1 MIKPVLVLLLL
12 WLVILGLNI
21 SNQGINQ
28 LSGERRGPVI
38 SIRLHDRVLHWD
50 WLGQGH
56 DCQLARIKGNMQVL
70 SERVYKY
77 LLDVKTRL
85 GKNPASPG
93 K

>member
-1 MIKPVLVLLLL
+1 MIKPVLVFLLL
-12 WLVILGLNI
+12 WLVVLGLNV

-38 SIRLHDRVLHWD
+38 NIELHDWVLHWD

-56 DCQLARIKGNMQVL
+56 DYQLARIKGDMQVL
-70 SERVYKY
+70 GERLYKY
-77 LLDVKTRL
+77 LHDVKARA
-85 GKNPASPG
+85 GKDSANPG